1 MMRLHWTARQRGPGH
16 FYEVGHSREA
26 AATTGADAGSL
37 DAAMGVAAKVEQPM
51 SCWTGPDLLAAD
63 SPACDAEQTPEV
75 PQVGYGV
82 GSSRQFIPS
91 LMLVATDGP
100 MYLRSPASA
109 PFVLVLASSPPPD

>member
-1 MMRLHWTARQRGPGH
+1 MVLQTSFA
-16 FYEVGHSREA
+16 F
-26 AATTGADAGSL
+26 AATDTDPGCC
-37 DAAMGVAAKVEQPM
+37 AAHCASVTAFPEL
-51 SCWTGPDLLAAD
+51 S
-63 SPACDAEQTPEV
+63 PEV

-109 PFVLVLASSPPPD
+109 PFVLVLASSPPSD